1 MDLFGALSTAFNGLN
16 QTQNALSVVSQNVA
30 GANQAGY
37 VRREYVG
44 QSSNGLSSN
53 VQRVLDSYVQ
63 KQLWNETSSS
73 GYTSAQADY
82 SKQLD
87 GIYGDPTGTSQL
99 SASVDSFNNALN
111 SLQNNPSGSTEQMTV
126 LSTAKDLSQKLLST
140 SNDIQDLR
148 SNTEDALSQSATQAN
163 GLLKQLA
170 TLNSQINNLGP
181 QNNLDLLDNRDAAL
195 AQLSNLMSITV
206 AEQPNGSVNLTTRN
220 GVSLVT
226 GSQASTLSFDSH
238 SPLTAASAYSSVAG
252 QSNVG
257 TITLS
262 GNGSSIDLLSGGGT
276 IGGQLGGL
284 VDLRDT
290 ILPSAQSQL
299 DDIAAGLSQSLSN
312 RSVPSTTVAG
322 GLSIDTTGI
331 QSGNRLSLSYTDS
344 AGNAR
349 KVAIIRVEDA
359 SKLPLADNV
368 TADPADRVIGVSFS
382 GGLSNAATAIQ
393 AGLNSIGAGVTVATP
408 TAPSGNNLLTFTATV
423 PAVVNALSAS
433 ITNTN
438 IQGQGNALP
447 VFIDS
452 ATGAP
457 YTGSLDSVDQRIGI
471 AGRLQVNPALT
482 AKPSA
487 LADATGSTASGDTSR
502 VNALIS
508 QLTTQPIEI
517 NPQSGL
523 TVGSTSTVGNLT
535 KQVLQ
540 SQANLTNRLASIDN
554 SQSVVLSSVQSRFSK
569 SSAVNMDEELTNLT
583 ALQNVYAA
591 NAKVLTA
598 VREMFSV
605 LMQM

>member
-1 MDLFGALSTAFNGLN
+1 M
-16 QTQNALSVVSQNVA
+16 
-30 GANQAGY
+30 
-37 VRREYVG
+37 
-44 QSSNGLSSN
+44 
-53 VQRVLDSYVQ
+53 
-63 KQLWNETSSS
+63 
-73 GYTSAQADY
+73 
-82 SKQLD
+82 
-87 GIYGDPTGTSQL
+87 
-99 SASVDSFNNALN
+99 
-111 SLQNNPSGSTEQMTV
+111 
-126 LSTAKDLSQKLLST
+126 
-140 SNDIQDLR
+140 
-148 SNTEDALSQSATQAN
+148 
-163 GLLKQLA
+163 
-170 TLNSQINNLGP
+170 
-181 QNNLDLLDNRDAAL
+181 
-195 AQLSNLMSITV
+195 
-206 AEQPNGSVNLTTRN
+206 
-220 GVSLVT
+220 
-226 GSQASTLSFDSH
+226 
-238 SPLTAASAYSSVAG
+238 
-252 QSNVG
+252 
-257 TITLS
+257 
-262 GNGSSIDLLSGGGT
+262 
-276 IGGQLGGL
+276 
-284 VDLRDT
+284 
-290 ILPSAQSQL
+290 
-299 DDIAAGLSQSLSN
+299 
-312 RSVPSTTVAG
+312 
-322 GLSIDTTGI
+322 
-331 QSGNRLSLSYTDS
+331 
-344 AGNAR
+344 
-349 KVAIIRVEDA
+349 
-359 SKLPLADNV
+359 
-368 TADPADRVIGVSFS
+368 
-382 GGLSNAATAIQ
+382 
-393 AGLNSIGAGVTVATP
+393 
-408 TAPSGNNLLTFTATV
+408 

-457 YTGSLDSVDQRIGI
+457 YTGSLDTVDQRIGI

-540 SQANLTNRLASIDN
+540 SQANLTNRLASLDN